1 MGEVCFDRC
10 GVLLVGGFGGDG
22 RLEDVDE
29 DYFVVGVE
37 EDFGEELAYEAAGA
51 CDEDLHC
58 DCVIGGAVGFVI
70 LGRDCRLEMQSKNG
84 NGSTKA

>member
-1 MGEVCFDRC
+1 MEDVEGVEVWGEDGGGVLGEVCFDRGC
-10 GVLLVGGFGGDG
+10 VLGVGGFGGDG
-22 RLEDVDE
+22 GFEDVDE

-58 DCVIGGAVGFVI
+58 V
-70 LGRDCRLEMQSKNG
+70 
-84 NGSTKA
+84 